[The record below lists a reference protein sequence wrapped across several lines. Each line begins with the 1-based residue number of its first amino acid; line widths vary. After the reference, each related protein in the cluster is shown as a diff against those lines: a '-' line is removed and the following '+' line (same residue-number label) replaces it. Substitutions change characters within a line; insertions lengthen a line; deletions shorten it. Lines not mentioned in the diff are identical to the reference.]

1 MLEECIETLMCNSYC
16 TIARQLDMHITEN
29 LCLYIGLS
37 CMSDG
42 RVRDKGMNVNDQ
54 SGRRESKRKYGHNHV
69 RTCRSGCLS
78 HLKKPKPPN
87 LQWFR

>member
-1 MLEECIETLMCNSYC
+1 MLAIDNTRRL
-16 TIARQLDMHITEN
+16 
-29 LCLYIGLS
+29 LYRFVLYE
-37 CMSDG
+37 SDG